1 MRLKYISDPNVWLRW
16 GSETLEDDF
25 ECLGACGVTKD
36 ATVHV
41 LGRLL
46 GGSRRQV
53 VPRTQGAAQSSG
65 SDNDGDDV
73 GFSGDEDEEEEEEPD
88 TSDEEFLDDGDV
100 MGDSPLMHTALDQE
114 SSLAREDCES
124 AMSVTEQ
131 YHQAMHAVRGLRSRA
146 SGARQEDEEL
156 PNTSQLPAEHVQSQ
170 QRVQEY
176 ETKLRALIDQ
186 DKMFSV
192 VFALAESLMADPQ
205 PCASDGSCLA
215 HRRTETG
222 ECILDTNVMQGVQAL
237 QENSSPGV
245 TYTLLCEVKEPQLSA
260 SVVAT
265 GSVCHLT
272 LTSPQLDLEGIYQHL
287 GDALRQSRDQAKKL
301 QTELKQYNH
310 QVFLSVAHMAQS
322 SGLKDK
328 INQHLE
334 PDYSLNFKTLYQQR
348 KPKLCVLSK
357 TQKDYNAMLSKLRS
371 PSAAM
376 LARQARHTETLRRSY
391 KNKKQQRQQAKN
403 HDKALRNLA
412 ISNRT
417 YKKQAPTRRE
427 DETQEQYCSRRLQ
440 ELKHCSNPQPVDVQD
455 FEKSPAAA
463 LVAFYMKSRLPPR
476 HEPPACLTED
486 VLMVHDANVFD
497 CKEWADSDIEIF
509 QAFKTLSTIAQ
520 EGKWL
525 QTAADLR
532 YALHSRAVMESAHQD
547 KTDDA
552 GVPNLLLLRTLGLD

>member
-1 MRLKYISDPNVWLRW
+1 MPRRVWCDPRRHRACPRSAFGRFQTSD
-16 GSETLEDDF
+16 
-25 ECLGACGVTKD
+25 A
-36 ATVHV
+36 
-41 LGRLL
+41 
-46 GGSRRQV
+46 RR
-53 VPRTQGAAQSSG
+53 GAASG

-131 YHQAMHAVRGLRSRA
+131 YHQAMLAVRGLRSRA

-192 VFALAESLMADPQ
+192 IFALAESLMADPQ

-222 ECILDTNVMQGVQAL
+222 ECMLDTNVMQGVQAL

-245 TYTLLCEVKEPQLSA
+245 TYTLRCEVKEPQLSA

-301 QTELKQYNH
+301 QTELNQYTN
-310 QVFLSVAHMAQS
+310 QVILSVREMAKP
-322 SGLKDK
+322 SGLQDK
-328 INQHLE
+328 INQHLGK
-334 PDYSLNFKTLYQQR
+334 DFNSSFKTLYQER
-348 KPKLCVLSK
+348 KPKLCVLSN
-357 TQKDYNAMLSKLRS
+357 QKDYSAMLSKLRS

-376 LARQARHTETLRRSY
+376 LARQARNTESLRRSY
-391 KNKKQQRQQAKN
+391 QNKKKQRQQAKN

-532 YALHSRAVMESAHQD
+532 YELHSRAVMESAHQD
-547 KTDDA
+547 QTDDA